1 MALLNNFNAEM
12 LQLNTLEEHI
22 YSKSVDV
29 LTFQNASA
37 AVTRWLPM
45 MTFWFL
51 NVFNKLTAAAAL
63 QVRPSIYPMS

>member
-1 MALLNNFNAEM
+1 MALLNDFNAEM

-51 NVFNKLTAAAAL
+51 NV
-63 QVRPSIYPMS
+63 Q